1 MQPAVPPGL
10 TLSAPCSS
18 RTVIRSSLFTE
29 ELLRLPYFACEKLS
43 ADRFGLPSGV
53 HSSLWCIPQSHRLRL
68 SVMSCI
74 GSTYSPSSVYCSIAL
89 DSHACQQFFWIF
101 FYFFVYGNKVSFFSV
116 TSSNWLRQLSR
127 WCKID
132 EAYELSK
139 RGIGNNG

>member
-10 TLSAPCSS
+10 KLSAPCSS

-74 GSTYSPSSVYCSIAL
+74 GNTYSPSSVYCSIAL

-101 FYFFVYGNKVSFFSV
+101 LCTGTKYLFSPSLLRTGCVSYPDGV
-116 TSSNWLRQLSR
+116 
-127 WCKID
+127 K
-132 EAYELSK
+132 
-139 RGIGNNG
+139 